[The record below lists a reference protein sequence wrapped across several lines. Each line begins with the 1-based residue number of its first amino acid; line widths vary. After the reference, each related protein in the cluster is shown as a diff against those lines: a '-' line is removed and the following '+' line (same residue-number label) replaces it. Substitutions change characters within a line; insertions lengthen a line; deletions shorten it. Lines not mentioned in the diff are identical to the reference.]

1 MSGIIEGEAGA
12 AGLPPPLLLSVPD
25 ASQLAFSLQRDRAGC
40 SVVQLMSARSGEGT
54 STLVRDICLV
64 SAGNDVRTLL
74 FAAESPGRRTDWPRS
89 IYGMPGVWHGDAA
102 ACLPGLELVRMGENR
117 LWLAAPT
124 GPAPLHLPAWLG
136 LISQCR
142 EQFDFVVIDSPALER
157 AFTGIMLA
165 PHLDATAVVV
175 AAESTRASAA
185 RTLRDRLA
193 EVGGNTIGV
202 ILNKR
207 RFHVP
212 MAAYERL

>member
-1 MSGIIEGEAGA
+1 MSGVIEGEAGA

-25 ASQLAFSLQRDRAGC
+25 ASQLAFVLQRDRAGC
-40 SVVQLMSARSGEGT
+40 SVVQLLSARNGEGT

-64 SAGNDVRTLL
+64 AAGNDYRTLL
-74 FAAESPGRRTDWPRS
+74 FAAESPGRRPDWPRS
-89 IYGMPGVWHGDAA
+89 IYGMPNGWNGVAA
-102 ACLPGLELVRMGENR
+102 DRFTGLEMVRMGESR

-124 GPAPLHLPAWLG
+124 GPAPLQVPAWLA
-136 LISQCR
+136 LFNQCR
-142 EQFDFVVIDSPALER
+142 EQFDFVVIDTPALER

-165 PHLDATAVVV
+165 PHLDATAMVV

-193 EVGGNTIGV
+193 EVGGNTVGV

-212 MAAYERL
+212 RAAYERL

>member
-1 MSGIIEGEAGA
+1 MSGVIEGEVAA

-25 ASQLAFSLQRDRAGC
+25 ASQLAFVLQRDRAGC
-40 SVVQLMSARSGEGT
+40 SVVQLMSARNGEGT

-64 SAGNDVRTLL
+64 SAGNDFRTLL

-89 IYGMPGVWHGDAA
+89 IYGMPGGWQGAVADRMA
-102 ACLPGLELVRMGENR
+102 GLEIIRLGESR

-124 GPAPLHLPAWLG
+124 GPAPLQVPAWLA
-136 LISQCR
+136 LFDQCR
-142 EQFDFVVIDSPALER
+142 GRFDFVVIDTPALER

-165 PHLDATAVVV
+165 PHVDTTAVVV

-193 EVGGNTIGV
+193 EAGGNTVGV

-212 MAAYERL
+212 RAAYERL